1 MLLLFSAHARVL
13 RHRGHDLFLHYG
25 GVAPFRKG
33 LVIFIFFCGGCSL
46 AKVGYRCGVA
56 LLSWRVSLS
65 CRGLIDSAPA
75 PIICS
80 AFALG
85 CLALCFLL
93 LLMNL
98 MKAMK
103 WMNLMNFMTSMILDV
118 WFSVYFIGYD
128 FGVFV
133 LLPL

>member
-1 MLLLFSAHARVL
+1 M
-13 RHRGHDLFLHYG
+13 
-25 GVAPFRKG
+25 
-33 LVIFIFFCGGCSL
+33 

-85 CLALCFLL
+85 CLALCFF
-93 LLMNL
+93 
-98 MKAMK
+98 A
-103 WMNLMNFMTSMILDV
+103 FIDELDELDESDEV
-118 WFSVYFIGYD
+118 DEFDEFHDLDD
-128 FGVFV
+128 FGCLVFC
-133 LLPL
+133 LFYWI